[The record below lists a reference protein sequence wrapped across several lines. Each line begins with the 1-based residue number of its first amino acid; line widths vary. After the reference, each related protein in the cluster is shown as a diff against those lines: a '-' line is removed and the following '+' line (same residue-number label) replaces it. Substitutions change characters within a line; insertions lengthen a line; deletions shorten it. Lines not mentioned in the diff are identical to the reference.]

1 MAQNKEL
8 NLVAEISKVESEKNQ
23 FLLYMAQEK
32 PKKKDYIILKAIVFP
47 YINLLWGGCIIM
59 IIGTVI
65 AIFNRIQQSKKALA
79 S

>member
-1 MAQNKEL
+1 
-8 NLVAEISKVESEKNQ
+8 
-23 FLLYMAQEK
+23 MAQEK

-65 AIFNRIQQSKKALA
+65 AIFNRIQQSKKGSA